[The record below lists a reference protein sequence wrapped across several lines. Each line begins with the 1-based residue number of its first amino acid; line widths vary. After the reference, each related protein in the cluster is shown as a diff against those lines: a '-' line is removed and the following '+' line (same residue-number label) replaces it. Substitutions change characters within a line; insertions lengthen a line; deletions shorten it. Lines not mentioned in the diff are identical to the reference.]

1 MHNKQKKYF
10 GTSKEN
16 VRELGKGIK
25 QGGKILNVGGQAL
38 MYTLL
43 LRPPHY

>member
-38 MYTLL
+38 MYASEAN
-43 LRPPHY
+43 PN